1 MILLAIGVAA
11 ARVPDV
17 CLTAEAPEPG
27 RTISVAWVTPL
38 RRRAGNN
45 EFLEVVPTVELRRA
59 AKTDASLARTLQR
72 LGVRRSSRE
81 PDRRYKVVVFDAPTD
96 QLHGC
101 GATVDHATEGVGL
114 PLYGATWATLAADG
128 FCVLPAARF
137 VAGEAP

>member
-1 MILLAIGVAA
+1 VILFAISVAA

-38 RRRAGNN
+38 RRRASNHK
-45 EFLEVVPTVELRRA
+45 FLEVVPTAELRRTA
-59 AKTDASLARTLQR
+59 TTDASLARTLQR
-72 LGVRRSSRE
+72 LGMRRSSRE

-96 QLHGC
+96 QLYGC
-101 GATVDHATEGVGL
+101 GATVDHATDGAGL
-114 PLYGATWATLAADG
+114 PLYGATWATLASDG

-137 VAGEAP
+137 VAGDKP